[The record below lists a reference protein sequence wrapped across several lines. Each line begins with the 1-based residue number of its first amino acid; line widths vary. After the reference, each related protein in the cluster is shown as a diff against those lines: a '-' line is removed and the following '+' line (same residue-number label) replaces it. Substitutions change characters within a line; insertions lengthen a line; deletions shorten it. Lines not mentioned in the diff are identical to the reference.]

1 MNLLGRVVHAVV
13 IVSTAALTAV
23 WATDNSGD
31 NVRGL
36 AGLAPDEWVLP
47 EDAATPETAVR
58 IATWEKPPPGIEPS
72 TDTEFLSRP
81 ARVAESVADLLR
93 QYLFSE
99 FGSPG
104 SQAPWYARVQRVAVG
119 LHTAAIHT
127 DLSSDTG
134 DIAAAQ
140 AVCQAVALFPKS
152 AQGRH
157 VTTLNVDVYGSGG
170 QLLASQYG
178 SPPPPVSRSRS
189 GLTPLHI
196 PQHNS
201 PIFPL
206 VPSPE
211 PSSNAAS
218 GDEAR

>member
-1 MNLLGRVVHAVV
+1 MKPFSRVIPAVV
-13 IVSTAALTAV
+13 IATTAALTV
-23 WATDNSGD
+23 VCATDNSGD
-31 NVRGL
+31 TMRGL
-36 AGLAPDEWVLP
+36 AGPIPDEWIWT
-47 EDAATPETAVR
+47 EDAPTPETVVR
-58 IATWEKPPPGIEPS
+58 VATWEKPPPGIEPT
-72 TDTEFLSRP
+72 TDAEFLSRP

-93 QYLFSE
+93 QYLLSE

-104 SQAPWYARVQRVAVG
+104 SQALWYARVQRVAVG

-127 DLSSDTG
+127 DLSSDTA

-140 AVCQAVALFPKS
+140 AICRAVASFPKS

-157 VTTLNVDVYGSGG
+157 LTTLKVDVYGSGG

-178 SPPPPVSRSRS
+178 TPPPRTARARP
-189 GLTPLHI
+189 GFAPLHA

-206 VPSPE
+206 VPSPG
-211 PSSNAAS
+211 PTSNAAA

>member
-1 MNLLGRVVHAVV
+1 MKPFSRVIPAVV
-13 IVSTAALTAV
+13 IVTTAALTV
-23 WATDNSGD
+23 VCATDTSGD
-31 NVRGL
+31 TMRGL
-36 AGLAPDEWVLP
+36 AGPIPDAWIWP
-47 EDAATPETAVR
+47 EDAPTPETVVR
-58 IATWEKPPPGIEPS
+58 VATWEKPPPGIEPI
-72 TDTEFLSRP
+72 TDAEFLSRP

-93 QYLFSE
+93 QYLLSE

-104 SQAPWYARVQRVAVG
+104 SQALWYARVQRVAVG

-127 DLSSDTG
+127 DLSSDTA
-134 DIAAAQ
+134 DIAAAH
-140 AVCQAVALFPKS
+140 AVCQAVSSFPKS
-152 AQGRH
+152 ARGRH

-178 SPPPPVSRSRS
+178 SPPPPVSRSRP

-206 VPSPE
+206 VPSPG
-211 PSSNAAS
+211 PSSNAAA